1 MEAVLESPEKAVE
14 ALKRLID
21 FRMTFDGLV
30 YETLTAATLEFTE
43 AELRFPDDDD
53 EANTIFNSWADL
65 VLIGSDPNL

>member
-43 AELRFPDDDD
+43 AELRFPDDD
-53 EANTIFNSWADL
+53 EANTIFDSWAEL
-65 VLIGSDPNL
+65 ILIGSDPNL

>member
-1 MEAVLESPEKAVE
+1 MESPEKAVE

-43 AELRFPDDDD
+43 AEFRFPDDD
-53 EANTIFNSWADL
+53 ETNPIFDSWAEL